1 MIVAI
6 TGGTGFIGRGLVR
19 NHLDRGGAVRVLT
32 RSLIDADQGAG
43 CQWFQGDLAQG
54 SGDLAGFVRGA
65 DILYHCAG
73 EIRDP
78 ALMHPLHVE
87 GTRRL
92 IAAASGQ
99 VGRWVQLSSVGAYGP
114 RWHGLVTEDTPL
126 APVGPYEVTKT
137 QADEQVLSAAA
148 KGAFDCAVVR
158 PSTVFG
164 PAMPNRSLF
173 QLISLVRKGWFFF
186 LGPPGASANYVYV
199 DDVVNALM
207 LCAEHP
213 QARGRTYI
221 VSDYRTMEQFVGT
234 IAKVVGVGE
243 PRWRLPEGPV
253 RLAARLLQPLP
264 GFPLKESRVDA
275 LVNRAV
281 YSSRRIEDELGFAV
295 GVPMEEGLRRLI
307 AAAEGARLA

>member
-1 MIVAI
+1 M
-6 TGGTGFIGRGLVR
+6 GFIGRSLVQ
-19 NHLDRGGAVRVLT
+19 NHLARGDAVRVLT
-32 RSLIDADQGAG
+32 RSPIDGGKPG
-43 CQWFQGDLAQG
+43 CELFRGDLAQG

-65 DILYHCAG
+65 DVLYHCAG
-73 EIRDP
+73 EIRAP
-78 ALMHPLHVE
+78 ALMHSLHVE
-87 GTRRL
+87 GTQRL
-92 IAAASGQ
+92 IGAASGQ

-114 RWHGLVTEDTPL
+114 RSQGVVTEDTPL

-137 QADEQVLSAAA
+137 LADEQVLAATA
-148 KGAFDCAVVR
+148 KGAFDCVILR

-173 QLISLVRKGWFFF
+173 QLISMIRKGLFFF
-186 LGPPGASANYVYV
+186 VGPPGASANYVYV

-221 VSDYRTMEQFVGT
+221 VSDYRTMEQFAGT
-234 IAKVVGVGE
+234 LAKALGVGE

-253 RLAARLLQPLP
+253 RLAARLLQRLP

-275 LVNRAV
+275 LMNRAV
-281 YSSRRIEDELGFAV
+281 YSSRRIQDELGFAV
-295 GVPMEEGLRRLI
+295 SVPTEEGLRRLI
-307 AAAEGARLA
+307 AATEGASLA